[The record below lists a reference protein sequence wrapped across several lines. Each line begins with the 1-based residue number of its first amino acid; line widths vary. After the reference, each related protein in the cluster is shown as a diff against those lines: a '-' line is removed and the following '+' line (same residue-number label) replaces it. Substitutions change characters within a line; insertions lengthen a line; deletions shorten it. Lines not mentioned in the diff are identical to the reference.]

1 MTHNERLKLLQ
12 TWYEKGVALEKA
24 SEGICDVFA
33 VGDMDRAPI
42 LAAAWTLWGAYT
54 EVVAVRVGAECP
66 GMDNWCA
73 WWWWEAKHCKLGVNP
88 YEAKAASWAKAR
100 PIRTVADLCGLIE
113 ADLCK

>member
-1 MTHNERLKLLQ
+1 MTHDERLQLLQ
-12 TWYEKGVALEKA
+12 TWNEKGEALEK
-24 SEGICDVFA
+24 SSDDLCTMFDV
-33 VGDMDRAPI
+33 GSLDRTPI

-73 WWWWEAKHCKLGVNP
+73 WWWWEAKHGKLGVNS
-88 YEAKAASWAKAR
+88 YEAKAAAWDEAR

-113 ADLCK
+113 ADLRK